1 MGSDRQA
8 VDAHLAA
15 ALLKLSADAGRVY
28 VMDRRTKWGNCSALG
43 NLSFSWRL
51 IMAPPF
57 VLEYLVTHEA
67 VHLVVPDHSKRFWLT
82 VQSLCPRMERA
93 KQWFVA
99 NSADLMVDLDQQFRG

>member
-1 MGSDRQA
+1 
-8 VDAHLAA
+8 
-15 ALLKLSADAGRVY
+15 
-28 VMDRRTKWGNCSALG
+28 MDQRTKWGNCSPLG

-82 VQSLCPRMERA
+82 VQSLCPKTERSR
-93 KQWFVA
+93 QWLA
-99 NSADLMVDLDQQFRG
+99 AHGTELMVDLDRRLGE